1 MACHQNQLLN
11 YKIKKMN
18 LNIKSEFYM
27 QKSQFQFYVI
37 GDKLQ
42 KLPFIFQRSRTKYVS
57 FISFILVVSNLH
69 LKYT

>member
-1 MACHQNQLLN
+1 
-11 YKIKKMN
+11 MN

-27 QKSQFQFYVI
+27 QKSQFQFYII

-57 FISFILVVSNLH
+57 FISLILVVSNLH
-69 LKYT
+69 LKYM